1 MISREALYDA
11 RMSVAFQSILALNT
25 PLWLSLCLGAV
36 LLFMIWR
43 QYAMSRLLRQHARS
57 ISNMDAWADT
67 ADERLDRVDWQGQR
81 MVAMNDARSKWRRA
95 S

>member
-1 MISREALYDA
+1 MFG
-11 RMSVAFQSILALNT
+11 AFQSMLALTT
-25 PLWLSLCLGAV
+25 PLWLSLGLAAV
-36 LLFMIWR
+36 LLFLIWR
-43 QYAMSRLLRQHARS
+43 QYAMSRLLRQHAQS
-57 ISNMDAWADT
+57 ISNMDAWADS